1 LFELE
6 QEREK
11 RGFFAEDEFNELS
24 SSRTGTRM
32 FYLAGGILL
41 GLLRHEEAAIYLI
54 KAAKM
59 STGWR
64 ELELAIRRM
73 LINCYER
80 HLPSNNTKGESN
92 DANSDTL
99 VSMILDSYFNAEMSS
114 NDLGRAL
121 SHFASISGGDTLKW
135 YHSTTGEENT
145 SELPFSFGVSFP
157 GKTHATAGDTVQ
169 ASVMIKSNL
178 DYAVHVNSVQLQT
191 LAGKLP
197 IPTTDL
203 LSAMNA
209 GEAGENGII
218 IQAQTSII
226 ISTNVRLPKDLSKIA
241 SDDSGNGGEQQGT
254 AGKGS
259 FAKSARPRSAGIT
272 AAGKSSEQNVRT
284 SFFYSTKTFCRR
296 C

>member
-1 LFELE
+1 
-6 QEREK
+6 
-11 RGFFAEDEFNELS
+11 
-24 SSRTGTRM
+24 M

-41 GLLRHEEAAIYLI
+41 GLGRNQEAAKYLI
-54 KAAKM
+54 KAAKY
-59 STGWR
+59 SKGWR
-64 ELELAIRRM
+64 DLELAIRRM
-73 LINCYER
+73 LIDCYER
-80 HLPSNNTKGESN
+80 QLPSNNMNESN
-92 DANSDTL
+92 DGNSEHL

-114 NDLGRAL
+114 KDLRRAL
-121 SHFASISGGDTLKW
+121 THFAYISGGETLKW
-135 YHSTTGEENT
+135 YHSTTGEEST

-197 IPTTDL
+197 IAATDL
-203 LSAMNA
+203 LSATNA
-209 GEAGENGII
+209 GEAGEGGII

-226 ISTNVRLPKDLSKIA
+226 ISTNVKLPKDLSKIA

-272 AAGKSSEQNVRT
+272 AAGKLSNIS
-284 SFFYSTKTFCRR
+284 C
-296 C
+296 